1 MENIRKYYIQHKW
14 VQYILWIFLVAGILS
29 IVIPFVL
36 SEGYTY
42 LCEDDFS
49 FEAGARDAAEEYGKV
64 KGAFFAAHR
73 YYMTWQGTYFS
84 NFIWQTVRPYM
95 RWGMPGFH
103 AVMIFGAVV
112 FFWSLYVAIRTI
124 CKKKILAMSICFL
137 VLSAVLS
144 MEETFGLKE
153 LLFWYTGAV
162 NYTWVLAASLLTLA
176 LQLKI
181 GEEQNK
187 RKQWMLAGVSIVTA
201 LIGSGGALMITA
213 VQCACLL
220 LVLALSYDE
229 IREKKLIAVP
239 FLTAFA
245 GALWNA
251 CAPGNFARNDSTMSE
266 YGYGVCEALRDT
278 LFCWKEHIAKVIN
291 KPLFILILAAVFM
304 VTAIWGRKMI
314 SKGVSHIKLFMVMAV
329 MLATQ
334 YLAAF
339 PAVLGYHGIMD
350 SARTVST
357 FDMIIKMTLIF
368 AVMTLAQWSAEHIGM
383 INKILMAIL
392 VVSVVFGIICRSE
405 IKESIKEGYT
415 YNLMKELYNGT
426 VRDVYKVREATLSQ
440 LDSAADGEDVIVYSN
455 PIPSNKTMYG
465 MGLQVDSEALVN
477 RSAAGLF
484 KLNSVTVIY
493 KE

>member
-1 MENIRKYYIQHKW
+1 
-14 VQYILWIFLVAGILS
+14 
-29 IVIPFVL
+29 
-36 SEGYTY
+36 
-42 LCEDDFS
+42 
-49 FEAGARDAAEEYGKV
+49 
-64 KGAFFAAHR
+64 
-73 YYMTWQGTYFS
+73 
-84 NFIWQTVRPYM
+84 
-95 RWGMPGFH
+95 
-103 AVMIFGAVV
+103 
-112 FFWSLYVAIRTI
+112 
-124 CKKKILAMSICFL
+124 
-137 VLSAVLS
+137 
-144 MEETFGLKE
+144 
-153 LLFWYTGAV
+153 
-162 NYTWVLAASLLTLA
+162 
-176 LQLKI
+176 
-181 GEEQNK
+181 
-187 RKQWMLAGVSIVTA
+187 
-201 LIGSGGALMITA
+201 
-213 VQCACLL
+213 
-220 LVLALSYDE
+220 
-229 IREKKLIAVP
+229 
-239 FLTAFA
+239 
-245 GALWNA
+245 
-251 CAPGNFARNDSTMSE
+251 MSE

>member
-124 CKKKILAMSICFL
+124 CKEKIFAMSICFL

-181 GEEQNK
+181 REEQNK

-220 LVLALSYDE
+220 LVLA
-229 IREKKLIAVP
+229 
-239 FLTAFA
+239 
-245 GALWNA
+245 
-251 CAPGNFARNDSTMSE
+251 
-266 YGYGVCEALRDT
+266 
-278 LFCWKEHIAKVIN
+278 
-291 KPLFILILAAVFM
+291 
-304 VTAIWGRKMI
+304 
-314 SKGVSHIKLFMVMAV
+314 
-329 MLATQ
+329 
-334 YLAAF
+334 
-339 PAVLGYHGIMD
+339 
-350 SARTVST
+350 
-357 FDMIIKMTLIF
+357 
-368 AVMTLAQWSAEHIGM
+368 
-383 INKILMAIL
+383 
-392 VVSVVFGIICRSE
+392 
-405 IKESIKEGYT
+405 
-415 YNLMKELYNGT
+415 
-426 VRDVYKVREATLSQ
+426 
-440 LDSAADGEDVIVYSN
+440 
-455 PIPSNKTMYG
+455 
-465 MGLQVDSEALVN
+465 
-477 RSAAGLF
+477 
-484 KLNSVTVIY
+484 
-493 KE
+493 